1 MVKQQKPSK
10 TSSAH
15 EWRLARGEKRYE
27 IKTSIKY
34 EALLPRNTELHINSD
49 DDYAEDADEG
59 ALVRFVQVRNRYA
72 IAGTLGNERPNA
84 SRWNEMPHEAFA
96 FANLRLDDTKAVATF
111 VKTRGVLWG
120 IVVDGSTTDLWL
132 GKLQGEQ
139 LFPSG
144 REAEWSQTDSPA
156 RFHEGSTILFEY
168 QQLIRQAWTGD
179 SAAVKEIERI
189 ALRDLE
195 IRPSVDARGVTLVAK
210 KLGSLIFVLFLR
222 DYGAGKCG
230 VCSNPDCPA
239 RYFLKSRKTQKFCE
253 SGPCVTYARRGY
265 ALRYWH
271 EKGAKKRAK
280 NQHKANRRTKR

>member
-15 EWRLARGEKRYE
+15 EWHLARGEKRYE

-49 DDYAEDADEG
+49 GDYAADADEG
-59 ALVRFVQVRNRYA
+59 ALVRFVEVKNRYA
-72 IAGTLGNERPNA
+72 IAGTLGDERPNA

-96 FANLRLDDTKAVATF
+96 NLRLDDTKAVAAF

-120 IVVDGSTTDLWL
+120 IVVDGSTADLWL
-132 GKLQGEQ
+132 GSLEEKQ

-144 REAEWSQTDSPA
+144 RETEWSQRDSPA
-156 RFHEGSTILFEY
+156 RFLEGSTRLFEY
-168 QQLIRQAWTGD
+168 QQLIRRAWTGD
-179 SAAVKEIERI
+179 SAAAREIEKI

-195 IRPSVDARGVTLVAK
+195 INPSVDTRGVTLVAK

-222 DYGAGKCG
+222 DCGAGKCG

-253 SGPCVTYARRGY
+253 SGPCVTYARRRY
-265 ALRYWH
+265 ALKYWH
-271 EKGAKKRAK
+271 DKGAKRRAK
-280 NQHKANRRTKR
+280 QQTKVQRRAKR